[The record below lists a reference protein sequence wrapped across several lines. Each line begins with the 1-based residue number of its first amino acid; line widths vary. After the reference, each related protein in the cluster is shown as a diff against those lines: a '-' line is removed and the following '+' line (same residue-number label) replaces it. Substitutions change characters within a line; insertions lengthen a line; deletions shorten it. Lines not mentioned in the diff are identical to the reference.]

1 MKRITMTLAFALAAM
16 PALAQMA
23 EGEIRK
29 VDKGAKKVT
38 IKHGDVKS
46 IEMPPMTMVFQVRDP
61 ALLDKVKVGDKVK
74 FQVEKQGDAYVV
86 TAIEARR

>member
-29 VDKGAKKVT
+29 EDKGAKKVT